1 MFKKYSYQEIDN
13 VAFEL
18 MNQKAVIIPTDT
30 VIGIISKDVDLI
42 YEIKNRS
49 RNKKIIVFLPDANAL
64 TNLTSYQKKF
74 INEFWPGQITIIKDG
89 VSYRIPDDNY
99 LLYLLNQVG
108 PLYSSSAN
116 ISDQDTITDTN
127 QANEE
132 FDEKFFHKLVL
143 VDGATKSNEPS
154 TIIDIDK
161 WEIIRR
167 GHKINEVESFIDKMM
182 QSLKEVY
189 FLIEPSIY
197 SHYAK
202 VIKKE
207 FKLKS
212 IIQKLTSRNLHQVA
226 KEFEHKEHQL
236 SLVIIT
242 NEPLIWDNVVN
253 KIHYLRSGIIYHND
267 LAELSKKHD
276 DTQVAIFDSSEFDMN
291 TIIKQIKT
299 FLNTEFEGGR
309 HQARIQTILDYEDN
323 K

>member
-49 RNKKIIVFLPDANAL
+49 RNKKIIIFLPDASAL

-89 VSYRIPDDNY
+89 ISYRIPDDKY
-99 LLYLLNQVG
+99 LLYLLNKVG

-127 QANEE
+127 QANDE
-132 FDEKFFHKLVL
+132 FDEKFFYKLVL
-143 VDGATKSNEPS
+143 VEGVTKSNEPS

-161 WEIIRR
+161 WEILRR
-167 GHKINEVESFIDKMM
+167 GHKINEVETFITKMM
-182 QSLKEVY
+182 QSLKEVH

-207 FKLKS
+207 FNIKS
-212 IIQKLTSRNLHQVA
+212 IIQKLTSHNLHQVA
-226 KEFEHKEHQL
+226 KEFEHKEDQL
-236 SLVIIT
+236 SLVVIT
-242 NEPLIWDNVVN
+242 NEPLIWDNVIN
-253 KIHYLRSGIIYHND
+253 KIRYLRSGIVYHED
-267 LAELSKKHD
+267 LAVLSKQHD
-276 DTQVAIFDSSEFDMN
+276 NTQVAIFDSSMFDMN
-291 TIIKQIKT
+291 SIIKQIKS